1 MLQCDIRGVTGSGL
15 QRSSLL
21 PLTFMYVNLHVPHQ
35 WELMYDPT
43 ALMADLGQCDS
54 FVCPEVTSHF
64 SVVS

>member
-1 MLQCDIRGVTGSGL
+1 
-15 QRSSLL
+15 
-21 PLTFMYVNLHVPHQ
+21 MYVNLHVPHQ